1 MQEWTRRIECRP
13 SPAVTE
19 RPPEPIV
26 SSDRLFLAVPV
37 GPLAL
42 AATKGCMP
50 KHSATRRPCRG
61 DRLDQRGAARN
72 AIGPDM
78 RVPQTFFAAVSPI
91 RRVTVVRGP
100 PESSDPSCSI
110 EELRRLYCSKLNTAP
125 SHDGSCIRAVNR
137 SFIEHLGTAI

>member
-13 SPAVTE
+13 SPAVAE

-26 SSDRLFLAVPV
+26 SSDRILLAVPV

-61 DRLDQRGAARN
+61 DILDQRGAARN
-72 AIGPDM
+72 AISPDL
-78 RVPQTFFAAVSPI
+78 RVPQTFFAPVSPR
-91 RRVTVVRGP
+91 RRVTVVRGL
-100 PESSDPSCSI
+100 PESSARWKNCGDS
-110 EELRRLYCSKLNTAP
+110 T
-125 SHDGSCIRAVNR
+125 
-137 SFIEHLGTAI
+137 